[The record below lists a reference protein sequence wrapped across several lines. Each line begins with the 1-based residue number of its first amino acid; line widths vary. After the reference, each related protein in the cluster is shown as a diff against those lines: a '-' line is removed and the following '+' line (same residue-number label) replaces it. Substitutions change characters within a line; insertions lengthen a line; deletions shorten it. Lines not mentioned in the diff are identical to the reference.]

1 MDSAKNVAGGLVSY
15 IVGPG
20 FIPQILLTI
29 VFFITLQVI
38 LNVLQEVV
46 TMFSSVSNQVSVIQP
61 NTVIGSYNVSQD
73 PLVSGNLIYNSNN
86 ELNGMEFSYA
96 MYIFINP
103 DTFEANKRD
112 QLECGKMGDTTG
124 EDFKHIFHKG
134 SSAIFPLMSP
144 GIFVS
149 GKKNMIR
156 VYMNSSTA
164 WDNYVEVPNVPIN
177 KWFHLVVMMKGKFLD
192 VYLNGNVVA
201 RKPFNTVPKLNSGD
215 IYIMSSRKFPS
226 AGNAVQTDF
235 KVSGPM
241 KGMVSRVNYY
251 SFALNYSQL
260 DDIYREGPSTTV
272 VNPSPG
278 ISNNRPPYLRDDWWV
293 TRY

>member
-1 MDSAKNVAGGLVSY
+1 MDSAKFAAGGILSF
-15 IVGPG
+15 IAGPG

-29 VFFITLQVI
+29 VFFIALQVVLSI
-38 LNVLQEVV
+38 IQIIVDTTKNVAKQVTVLQA
-46 TMFSSVSNQVSVIQP
+46 
-61 NTVIGSYNVSQD
+61 NTVNGPYTVAQD
-73 PLVSGNLIYNSNN
+73 PKLSRQIFNSNN
-86 ELNGMEFSYA
+86 ELNGMENSYSA
-96 MYIFINP
+96 YIFISPETFDNASSTTDSCGNT
-103 DTFEANKRD
+103 DTI
-112 QLECGKMGDTTG
+112 TG
-124 EDFKHIFHKG
+124 SNLKHIFHKG
-134 SSAIFPLMSP
+134 SKAIFPLMSP
-144 GIFVS
+144 GIFVN
-149 GKKNMIR
+149 GKNNTIR

-164 WDNYVEVPNVPIN
+164 WDNYVEVPNVPVN

-215 IYIMSSRKFPS
+215 VYIMSSRKFPM
-226 AGNAVQTDF
+226 AGSSVQTDF
-235 KVSGPM
+235 SVSGPM